1 MPLVIR
7 QGYFCMITYIATNTK
22 TGKFYIGSAK
32 NYCRYMARV
41 GTHHIS
47 KCGYP
52 FQTDLQADPESFKW
66 EWYEDDLTTR
76 DWERALIALYID
88 SPYCYNIGEGRWQGR
103 HLPRSPRSEETK
115 QKIREGALRDRDRR
129 VKGMRELSSSK
140 EPCPHCGKLMNPGN
154 LKQHLRAQT
163 CLKTLG

>member
-1 MPLVIR
+1 
-7 QGYFCMITYIATNTK
+7 MIIYTATNTK

-52 FQTDLQADPESFKW
+52 FQTDLQADPGSFKW
-66 EWYEDDLTTR
+66 EWFEDGRNDRNT
-76 DWERALIALYID
+76 EQSLID
-88 SPYCYNIGEGRWQGR
+88 CFWGSPFLYNIGSKYERTDKHRGWN
-103 HLPRSPRSEETK
+103 HSDKTI
-115 QKIREGALRDRDRR
+115 QK
-129 VKGMRELSSSK
+129 MRETALKTSSKRSATLSKVVNTK

-163 CLKTLG
+163 CLKNQG